1 MTTSATNPPHDPL
14 TNRHPAVVEDAPSPL
29 LYGLQRGVDAVEQV
43 GRSRPSQE
51 DSVADASSLPV
62 PRRPSEL
69 ALVELAKIPADASLD
84 DVFARACEVS
94 ADALEVERV
103 GIWLFIDDQTVLRCA
118 HLFERSKR
126 EHSTGAL
133 LRVADFPKYFS
144 ALRIRKS
151 LPAAIAV
158 EEPWTSELTSEYL
171 APLGITS
178 MLDAGI
184 FVDGEMVGVVCHE
197 HVGPSRQWSTEAR
210 DFVGSVAD
218 VVALRI
224 QSAEVRELRSAFRRQ
239 QKRLVAQAK
248 LSAMEELTAGIAHD
262 FKNLLTVFRVYGK
275 LLSERTD
282 LPADA
287 RDQAAEILTA
297 TERGTSL
304 ARELME
310 FARPSCAPPSVID
323 LAEVVREQI
332 PMLEAAIGP
341 DHTLDVST
349 GSDSYG
355 RVLMERTQLARMLL
369 NIVVNAREAM
379 PSGGTIVIRV
389 APVQLKRNGGN
400 RGRYI
405 LLEVADQGVGM
416 DEETR
421 SRVLEPYFTTKPKG
435 TGLGLPSVQQIVDR
449 VGGVLRIESH
459 VGVGTIVRAYF
470 PAIRASDAAEERKD
484 REQSKPPR

>member
-1 MTTSATNPPHDPL
+1 MTTSATDEPHDPL
-14 TNRHPAVVEDAPSPL
+14 TNRHLPVAEDAPPP

-43 GRSRPSQE
+43 GRSRSARE

-69 ALVELAKIPADASLD
+69 ALVELAKIPALATLD

-103 GIWLFIDDQTVLRCA
+103 GIWLFIDDQSVLRCA

-197 HVGPSRQWSTEAR
+197 HVGPPRQWSTEAR

-224 QSAEVRELRSAFRRQ
+224 QSAEVRELRTAFQRQ
-239 QKRLVAQAK
+239 QKRLAAQAK
-248 LSAMEELTAGIAHD
+248 FSAMEELTAGIAHD

-310 FARPSCAPPSVID
+310 FARPSCAPPSVMD

-332 PMLEAAIGP
+332 PLLKVAIGP
-341 DHTLDVST
+341 DYALDFT
-349 GSDSYG
+349 GSASQG
-355 RVLMERTQLARMLL
+355 RILMERAQLARMLL
-369 NIVVNAREAM
+369 NVVVNAREAM
-379 PSGGTIVIRV
+379 PSGGVIRIRV

-405 LLEVADQGVGM
+405 LLEVSDQGVGM
-416 DEETR
+416 DDATR
-421 SRVLEPYFTTKPKG
+421 NRVLEPYFTTKPKG
-435 TGLGLPSVQQIVDR
+435 TGLGLPSVQQIVHR
-449 VGGVLRIESH
+449 VGGVLRIESQI
-459 VGVGTIVRAYF
+459 GVGTTVRAYF
-470 PAIRASDAAEERKD
+470 PAIRAGDSSPEESGQERSS
-484 REQSKPPR
+484 RA